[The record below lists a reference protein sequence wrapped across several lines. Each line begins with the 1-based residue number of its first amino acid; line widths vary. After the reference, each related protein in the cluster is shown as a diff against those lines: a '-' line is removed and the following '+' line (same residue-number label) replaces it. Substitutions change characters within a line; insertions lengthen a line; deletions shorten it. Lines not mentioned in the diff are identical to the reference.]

1 MGDWAALLQKFVED
15 PAAFAPVTGGI
26 AAAIVW
32 VYVRVGGRLS
42 MDVTKTQK
50 VIAAIV
56 VAVAAEGARQLV
68 ADGAVNI
75 GTLMAYGVTAWLAAT
90 GVYKSIKNAQEA
102 RSGAAGE

>member
-1 MGDWAALLQKFVED
+1 MGDWTALLQKFIED

-50 VIAAIV
+50 VVAAIV
-56 VAVAAEGARQLV
+56 VAVGVEAARQLV
-68 ADGAVNI
+68 ADGAVNV

-90 GVYKSIKNAQEA
+90 GAYKTAKNVVEA
-102 RSGAAGE
+102 ARRDAID